1 MHMGET
7 RRYVQRRRWI
17 ATSLTVL
24 LALTLLVPA
33 FSLRTRAQE
42 QVSIRMTT
50 SFASPEERAAYE
62 ELVATFEGL
71 FPNIDVQYEPV
82 PSDYDTKLQTDL
94 AAGNAADVFAYTDI
108 LAPNL
113 MSSGV
118 LQPLDEYMAAS
129 EVSVDDFYPDLVAN
143 FQLNG
148 ATYGLPKDFS
158 TLAMVYDPV
167 AFEAAGIT
175 APPATWDEL
184 RAAGEALNEAGE
196 APIVLG
202 PNFDRYMAFLFAA
215 GGQVISDDGS
225 SIVLNSPE
233 ATQAMEFYAGLY
245 LDGIAQTFADVGAS
259 WTGDAFTQGKAS
271 IVFEGPWMFGALESN
286 APDKE
291 FAVAPM
297 PTGPAGQATLAFTVA
312 YGINAASTE
321 DPAKA
326 QAAWELINY
335 LTGPEGMA
343 AWTSA
348 AILMPS
354 RPALAEGFL
363 AEFPQFEAFLN
374 SAEFARGFAMGPGGA
389 KFNSDANGEIEALFA
404 EQQDVATTME
414 NLQSRAEETI
424 TLGAGGAATAT
435 PEA

>member
-1 MHMGET
+1 MDVMRQGFVT
-7 RRYVQRRRWI
+7 RRRLLGGSM
-17 ATSLTVL
+17 AAAL
-24 LALTLLVPA
+24 LAPSFV
-33 FSLRTRAQE
+33 RRAGAQD
-42 QVSIRMTT
+42 QVSIRLMT
-50 SFASPEERAAYE
+50 SFASPEERASYE

-94 AAGNAADVFAYTDI
+94 SAGNAADVFVFNDL

-118 LQPLDEYMAAS
+118 LQPIDELMAGS
-129 EVSVDDFYPDLVAN
+129 EVAADDFYPDLLAN
-143 FQLNG
+143 FQLDG
-148 ATYGLPKDFS
+148 QTYALPKDFS

-167 AFEAAGIT
+167 AFEAAGIA
-175 APPATWDEL
+175 APPTNWDEL
-184 RAAGEALNEAGE
+184 RAAGEALNDADQ

-215 GGQVISDDGS
+215 GGSVISEDGS
-225 SIVLNSPE
+225 SIVLNTPE
-233 ATQAMEFYAGLY
+233 AAEAMEFYAGLY

-259 WTGDAFTQGKAS
+259 WTGDAFAKGEAS
-271 IVFEGPWMFGALESN
+271 IVFEGPWMFGALES
-286 APDKE
+286 ADPEKE

-297 PTGPAGQATLAFTVA
+297 PAGPAGQATLAFTAA
-312 YGINAASTE
+312 YGLNSQTFAD
-321 DPAKA
+321 DPAKG
-326 QAAWELINY
+326 QAAWELVNY

-343 AWTSA
+343 LWTSS

-354 RPALAEGFL
+354 RPALADAFL
-363 AEFPQFEAFLN
+363 AEYPQFQAFLD
-374 SAEFARGFAMGPGGA
+374 SGQFARGFAMGAGGA
-389 KFNSDANGEIEALFA
+389 KFNGDANGEIEALFA

-424 TLGAGGAATAT
+424 TLGGGGAATAT
-435 PEA
+435 PDA

>member
-1 MHMGET
+1 MAAT
-7 RRYVQRRRWI
+7 RRYVRRWRWI

-24 LALTLLVPA
+24 LALALMIPV
-33 FSLRTRAQE
+33 FSLRAKAQE

-62 ELVATFEGL
+62 EMVATFEGL

-118 LQPLDEYMAAS
+118 LHPLDEMMAAS
-129 EVSVDDFYPDLVAN
+129 GVSINDFYPDLVAN
-143 FQLNG
+143 FQYEG
-148 ATYGLPKDFS
+148 RTYGLPKDFS

-167 AFEAAGIT
+167 AFEAAGIA
-175 APPATWDEL
+175 APPASWDEL

-245 LDGIAQTFADVGAS
+245 LDGVAQTFADVGAS
-259 WTGDAFTQGKAS
+259 WTGDAFTQGEAS
-271 IVFEGPWMFGALESN
+271 IVFEGPWMFGALEAN

-297 PTGPAGQATLAFTVA
+297 PAGPAGPATLAFTVA
-312 YGINAASTE
+312 YGVNAATAAD

-326 QAAWELINY
+326 QAAWELVNY

-343 AWTSA
+343 TWTSA

-354 RPALAEGFL
+354 RPALAQEFL
-363 AEFPQFEAFLN
+363 AEYPQFEAFLN

-389 KFNSDANGEIEALFA
+389 KFNTDANGEIEALFA

-424 TLGAGGAATAT
+424 TLGGGGAET